1 MGVTIKKIIFQV
13 KMVKYPKEKKTFC
26 LKCQTHRLV
35 KITQYKS
42 GRASLKAQG
51 KRRYDMKQRGFGGQT
66 KPIFHKKAKTTKKI
80 VLRMKCTECEHVML
94 HVLKR
99 CKSFELIGDHQR
111 RRGSKKDVVFGK

>member
-1 MGVTIKKIIFQV
+1 
-13 KMVKYPKEKKTFC
+13 MVKYPKEKKTFC

-66 KPIFHKKAKTTKKI
+66 KPIFHKKAKTTKK
-80 VLRMKCTECEHVML
+80 VTLRNKCVECGLVVMS
-94 HVLKR
+94 VLKR
-99 CKSFELIGDHQR
+99 CKTFELIGQHQR
-111 RRGSKKDVVFGK
+111 QK

>member
-1 MGVTIKKIIFQV
+1 
-13 KMVKYPKEKKTFC
+13 MVRFPKERKMYCTKCKKHCT
-26 LKCQTHRLV
+26 V
-35 KITQYKS
+35 KVTQYKA
-42 GRASLKAQG
+42 GRSSLTVQG

-80 VLRMKCTECEHVML
+80 VLRLKCTECEHIML

-111 RRGSKKDVVFGK
+111 RK

>member
-1 MGVTIKKIIFQV
+1 MGENTYFTILLL

-26 LKCQTHRLV
+26 HKCQTHRLV

-66 KPIFHKKAKTTKKI
+66 KPIFHKKEKTTKKV
-80 VLRMKCTECEHVML
+80 VLRMKCTECDYIML

-99 CKSFELIGDHQR
+99 CKSFELIGEHQR
-111 RRGSKKDVVFGK
+111 RKGSKKDVVFGK